1 MLRIPLLPYAVR
13 FMNRLSFIKKFLV
26 VSVLFVF
33 PLAILGGALFKEIGN
48 TIEDAHLERQGIVL
62 LHQSYE
68 LMLAAVAYR
77 DLQLV
82 TRVNSS
88 ETLQGKIAEQ
98 TKEVEKQIAKFEELL
113 SIQSGKSISKQ
124 FEILKTTW
132 QTTKTTSAGA
142 AGGPNIQFLF
152 YDTLVTQ
159 VELLINVITYDRK
172 LIHEPSLKNILI
184 VNVLIKDLP
193 NVFRDL
199 GRARSYGAY
208 ALSLPALDYETYNT
222 LDKIYDEVLEGQ
234 LLLEQ
239 SLDHALS
246 LQLDQKQLTEAA
258 EIIMDGIDTGA
269 NYFYENIIEKDFVE
283 DPWDNYYKEMT
294 VGFNEILRGTRI
306 LLPIIDRD
314 LVKRIEQR
322 QRDLYT
328 LLLITL
334 LLSVLI
340 FYLYAA
346 VYFSINSH
354 ISHFAKKAHQVAGGD
369 LTVKLDIESKD
380 ELSQLYSTFNEMLI
394 QLKEHQN
401 KLLQAEKMASL
412 GGMISGVAH
421 EMNTPM
427 GIVKTAMSQVEES
440 IEHVQKQ
447 LSDNTMTRTDLEHF
461 LADST
466 EAVHL
471 MSQNTERCISLISTF
486 KQLNVYQERESK
498 EVVDLCDLLDS
509 IPKIFTREDRHHVI
523 TVKRP
528 DHLTSKVDKELL
540 LLVLGN
546 LVSNAYEHA
555 FANRNDDGGEITIEG
570 IEAEDHIKILVSDN
584 GQGFDEESI
593 EKAFEPFFTTKRN
606 QGCIGLGLHIVFI
619 IVTQALDGIIEIN
632 SEISEG
638 TQVRMRFP
646 KAD

>member
-88 ETLQGKIAEQ
+88 ETLQEKIAEQ
-98 TKEVEKQIAKFEELL
+98 TEEVESQIAQFEALL
-113 SIQSGKSISKQ
+113 SIQSGPSISKQ

-294 VGFNEILRGTRI
+294 VGFDEILRGTRI

-380 ELSQLYSTFNEMLI
+380 ELSQLYSAFNEMLI

-447 LSDNTMTRTDLEHF
+447 LSENTMTRTDLEHF
-461 LADST
+461 LTDST

-471 MSQNTERCISLISTF
+471 MSQNTERCISLIRTF

-528 DHLTSKVDKELL
+528 DHLSSKVDKELL

-555 FANRNDDGGEITIEG
+555 FTNGEGVITIEG
-570 IEAEDHIKILVSDN
+570 IEAEDHIKILVSDD

-638 TQVRMRFP
+638 TQVQMRFP